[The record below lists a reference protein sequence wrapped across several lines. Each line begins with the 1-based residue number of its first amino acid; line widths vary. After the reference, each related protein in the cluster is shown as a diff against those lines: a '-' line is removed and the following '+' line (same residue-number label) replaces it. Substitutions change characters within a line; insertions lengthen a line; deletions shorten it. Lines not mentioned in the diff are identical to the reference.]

1 MDELGVELIPAH
13 SPQAKGR
20 VERLFHTFQD
30 RVIKEMRL
38 AAVSTLAEANRFLAR
53 YLPSYNQRFAVPP
66 AQPADLHRARP
77 AQRELDRILS
87 QHTTRVLRRDWTL
100 AHHGQLYQVQTNVR
114 ATHVRV
120 EERLDGSMRITH
132 HGRALA
138 YHVIAARPVK
148 TAAGSTVHHPR
159 RPVPPRPDHPWR
171 KRWRPEREQH
181 TAGAII

>member
-1 MDELGVELIPAH
+1 MRNVCSIFSQLLQLFPRGEFERLVRETQAERHARGFTCWGQFVAMLFCQLGRAH
-13 SPQAKGR
+13 SLREICGG
-20 VERLFHTFQD
+20 
-30 RVIKEMRL
+30 L
-38 AAVSTLAEANRFLAR
+38 ATCEGKIN
-53 YLPSYNQRFAVPP
+53 
-66 AQPADLHRARP
+66 
-77 AQRELDRILS
+77 
-87 QHTTRVLRRDWTL
+87 
-100 AHHGQLYQVQTNVR
+100 QVQTNVR